1 MQRQFELRV
10 FQCRPGEMALEIV
23 EKNGRP
29 KAVRIWGLSLKVL
42 TETLLTII
50 RKQGYRPTELALK
63 RKAPFC
69 LNEVPGVRLALL
81 FLALKPMIKPA
92 RMEEVISGVAAMSDE
107 EAYYWYAKCVNG
119 PRAKHSRKALRIL
132 LAEE

>member
-10 FQCRPGEMALEIV
+10 FQYQPGEMALEIA

-29 KAVRIWGLSLKVL
+29 KTVRIWGLPRKVL
-42 TETLLTII
+42 TETLLTIL
-50 RKQGYRPTELALK
+50 RKQGYRPTELTLK
-63 RKAPFC
+63 RKTPFH

-81 FLALKPMIKPA
+81 FFALKPMIKPT
-92 RMEEVISGVAAMSDE
+92 RMEEVIAGIAAMSDE

-119 PRAKHSRKALRIL
+119 PRADRSRKALRIL
-132 LAEE
+132 LADE